1 MLTRLMLSTF
11 LSAAAAATV
20 APNARAATVAN
31 ANAVLFAANAFA
43 ASASAAPLASIDE
56 DRADELY
63 DEGREAIEEGRYERA
78 LDRFNRLIDMKSN
91 RTDAALYWKAYS
103 LAKLG
108 RRADALASLSDLT
121 QRFKD
126 SKWLKDAK
134 ALEVELRQASGQT
147 VTPESQSDEDLKLMA
162 LRGLMNSDPERG
174 TPIIEQML
182 AGANSPKV
190 KDRALFVLSQSGS
203 AKAREILANIAR
215 GGSNPDLQLRAVHYL
230 GIMGGNENRQ
240 VLADVYR
247 ANTDTAVRRA
257 IIKSFMIA
265 GDRTRLLSLAKTE
278 TNPELRGEAVQ
289 QLGIIGAHQ
298 ELADLYTSET
308 TLEVKKRI
316 LQAMFIGGNADTL
329 VELAK
334 NEKDPALRK
343 IAVRNL
349 GLMGSSRTGDAIKAI
364 YQSDTSP
371 EIKREAINALFLQ
384 NNGRVMVDLAR
395 AEKDPQLKKA
405 LVEKMSLM
413 EKSPEV
419 TAYLMELLK

>member
-1 MLTRLMLSTF
+1 MITRLLFSTF
-11 LSAAAAATV
+11 LCAAAAAAAVPT
-20 APNARAATVAN
+20 ARAATPGITAVA
-31 ANAVLFAANAFA
+31 FAANAFA
-43 ASASAAPLASIDE
+43 ATATAGPLPSIDE

-78 LDRFNRLIDMKSN
+78 LDRFNRVIDMKSN

-108 RRADALASLSDLT
+108 RRAEALTALSDLT

-147 VTPESQSDEDLKLMA
+147 VTPESQSDEDIKLMA
-162 LRGLMNSDPERG
+162 LRGLMNSDPERAM
-174 TPIIEQML
+174 PIMEQL
-182 AGANSPKV
+182 LNGPNSPKV

-203 AKAREILANIAR
+203 PKSREILANIAR

-247 ANTDTAVRRA
+247 ANTDAAVRRA

-265 GDRTRLLSLAKTE
+265 GDRTRLLSVAKTE
-278 TNPELRGEAVQ
+278 TNADLRGEAVQ
-289 QLGIIGAHQ
+289 QLGVMGAHQ
-298 ELADLYTSET
+298 ELSDLYATETSVD
-308 TLEVKKRI
+308 VKKRI
-316 LQAMFIGGNADTL
+316 LQAMFVGGSSDKL
-329 VELAK
+329 IDLAK
-334 NEKDPALRK
+334 NEKDPQLRK
-343 IAVRNL
+343 VAVRNL
-349 GLMGSSRTGDAIKAI
+349 GLMGDSRTGDAIKSI

-384 NNGRVMVDLAR
+384 NNGRVMVELAR

-405 LVEKMSLM
+405 LVEKMTNMS
-413 EKSPEV
+413 KSPEV

>member
-1 MLTRLMLSTF
+1 MITRLMFSTF
-11 LSAAAAATV
+11 LCAATAAAAAPK
-20 APNARAATVAN
+20 AQAAS

-43 ASASAAPLASIDE
+43 ANGSAGASASIDE

-108 RRADALASLSDLT
+108 RRADALTALSDLT

-126 SKWLKDAK
+126 SKWLKEAK
-134 ALEVELRQASGQT
+134 ALEIELRQASGQT

-174 TPIIEQML
+174 MPIIEQML
-182 AGANSPKV
+182 NGANSPKV

-203 AKAREILANIAR
+203 AKARDILANIAR

-230 GIMGGNENRQ
+230 GIMGGNDNRQ
-240 VLADVYR
+240 LLADVYR
-247 ANTDTAVRRA
+247 ANSDAAVKRA

-278 TNPELRGEAVQ
+278 TSPELRGEAVH
-289 QLGIIGAHQ
+289 QLGIMGAHQ
-298 ELADLYTSET
+298 ELSDLYTSET

-316 LQAMFIGGNADTL
+316 LQAMFVGGNADKL

-334 NEKDPALRK
+334 NEKDPELRK

-364 YQSDTSP
+364 YQSDASP
-371 EIKREAINALFLQ
+371 EIKREVINALLLQ
-384 NNGRVMVDLAR
+384 NNGRVLVELAR

-413 EKSPEV
+413 SKSPEV

>member
-1 MLTRLMLSTF
+1 MFSTF
-11 LSAAAAATV
+11 LCAAAAAAA
-20 APNARAATVAN
+20 APNAQAAS

-43 ASASAAPLASIDE
+43 ANGSAGPSASIDE

-108 RRADALASLSDLT
+108 RRADALTSLSDLT

-147 VTPESQSDEDLKLMA
+147 VAPESQSDEDLKLMA

-174 TPIIEQML
+174 MPIIEQML

-203 AKAREILANIAR
+203 AKARDILANIAR

-230 GIMGGNENRQ
+230 GIMGGNDNRQ
-240 VLADVYR
+240 LLADVYR
-247 ANTDTAVRRA
+247 ANSDAAVKRA

-278 TNPELRGEAVQ
+278 TSPELRGEAVH
-289 QLGIIGAHQ
+289 QLGIMGAHQ
-298 ELADLYTSET
+298 ELSDLYTSET

-316 LQAMFIGGNADTL
+316 LQAMFVGGNADKL

-334 NEKDPALRK
+334 NEKDPELRK

-384 NNGRVMVDLAR
+384 SNGRVMVDLAR
-395 AEKDPQLKKA
+395 AEKDPKLKAA

-413 EKSPEV
+413 SKSPEV